1 MDKQLSITESL
12 SQSGLEAIDYL
23 ILLIYIAMLICLGF
37 FLNYSRENK
46 SKKKTAANYFLA
58 GNTLTWWAVGASLI
72 AANISTEQ
80 FIGMAG
86 TGYADGIA
94 IATYEIM
101 AAIALVL
108 IGKFFLPIMME
119 RQILTVPQFLQERYS
134 RGVGLAFSIFW
145 ILLYIFI
152 NITTVAWLGSLGIE
166 QIMGLKGTYVS
177 IMGISVSIRTLLTM
191 SLFLIAGIASI
202 QGGMT
207 SVAWSDVMQFVFI
220 IGGGIAVS
228 YYALRAVGDYDD
240 SFLDGCTKLYN
251 FYANEDIGPDV
262 HLHLVTQKSQ
272 APEAF
277 ANVPGIAAIVGG
289 IWLSNIA
296 YWAFNQYIIQKGLAA
311 QSIKEAQKGLLFA
324 AFMKIIIPA
333 IVIIPGLCAFYI
345 IKNNDGLYL
354 QNPILNSDEAYPW
367 LIHNY
372 IPTGIKGLAL
382 VAIYAAIISSLA
394 SMLNSAATIF
404 TMDIYRKSINPKA
417 SGEKL
422 VSIGRTFTIFALLVA
437 AIAVNP
443 MLSGRDQA
451 FLYIQEYSG
460 LIFPGIVI
468 VCGFGLLWKRAST
481 LAAIWSAILTV
492 PLGLLLK
499 LGFPETPF
507 ILRIGYVF
515 IILSAIFIMLSFIN
529 EHVEPSQKIPD
540 MVLNSMKKWSYIL
553 GGIAAFLIGAAIF
566 VSIGSL
572 LLPPDATPCNNAIA
586 YLNDIGFEAFYFF
599 GAFIGSC
606 AMLLYSNVFSQM
618 QDRKALIINPSIF
631 KTTRGYTIGAIGI
644 CLITL
649 ILYIIFW

>member
-1 MDKQLSITESL
+1 MNKQLSITESL

-23 ILLIYIAMLICLGF
+23 ILLIYIAMLISLGF
-37 FLNYSRENK
+37 FLNNSRENK
-46 SKKKTAANYFLA
+46 SKTAANYFLA

-101 AAIALVL
+101 AAIVLVV
-108 IGKFFLPIMME
+108 IGKYLLPIMME
-119 RQILTVPQFLQERYS
+119 RQILTTPQFLQERYS
-134 RGVGLAFSIFW
+134 KGVGLAFSIFW

-152 NITTVAWLGSLGIE
+152 NITTVAWLGSLAIE
-166 QIMGLKGTYVS
+166 QIMGLKGMYVS
-177 IMGISVSIRTLLTM
+177 IIGISISIRTLITM
-191 SLFLIAGIASI
+191 TLFLIAGIASI

-220 IGGGIAVS
+220 MGGGIAVS
-228 YYALRAVGDYDD
+228 YYAIRAVGDFDD
-240 SFLDGCTKLYN
+240 SFWDGCKKMYN
-251 FYANEDIGPDV
+251 FYANEEIGSGV
-262 HLHLVTQKSQ
+262 HLHLVTQKSH

-289 IWLSNIA
+289 VWLSNIA

-345 IKNNDGLYL
+345 IKNDDGMYL
-354 QNPILNSDEAYPW
+354 QNTILHSDEAYPW
-367 LIHNY
+367 LIRNY

-382 VAIYAAIISSLA
+382 VAIYASIISSLA
-394 SMLNSAATIF
+394 SMLNSTATIF
-404 TMDIYRKSINPKA
+404 TMDIYRKNINPKA
-417 SGEKL
+417 SGQKL
-422 VSIGRTFTIFALLVA
+422 VSIGRTFSIFALLVA

-451 FLYIQEYSG
+451 FQYIQEYSG

-468 VCGFGLLWKRAST
+468 VFGFGLLWKQAST
-481 LAAIWSAILTV
+481 TAAIWSAILTV

-515 IILSAIFIMLSFIN
+515 IILAAIFIMLSFAN
-529 EHVEPSQKIPD
+529 DKVQPSQKIPAAARKT
-540 MVLNSMKKWSYIL
+540 MKKWSYIL
-553 GGIAAFLIGAAIF
+553 GSIAAFLIGAAIF

-572 LLPPDATPCNNAIA
+572 LLPPEATPSNNAIA
-586 YLNDIGFEAFYFF
+586 YLDDIGFQAFYFL
-599 GAFIGSC
+599 GALVGSC
-606 AMLLYSNVFSQM
+606 AMLLYSNACSQV
-618 QDRKALIINPSIF
+618 QDHKALTINMGIF
-631 KTTRGYTIGAIGI
+631 KTTRGYMIGSITIG
-644 CLITL
+644 LIIL